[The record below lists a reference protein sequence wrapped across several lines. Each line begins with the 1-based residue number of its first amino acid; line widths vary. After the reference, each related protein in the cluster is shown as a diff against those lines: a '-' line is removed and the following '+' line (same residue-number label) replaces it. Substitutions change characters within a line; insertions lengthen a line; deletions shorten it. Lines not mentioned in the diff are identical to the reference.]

1 MLKTKDDTPGLE
13 RHSVTSALWSA
24 VGGYGNVFLS
34 FAVFL
39 ILARLLTPDE
49 FGLVA
54 IATVFVDIILVIA
67 RGGLPE
73 AVVQRPQLEEDYAD
87 TAFWFS
93 LGWGAALCVA
103 LSVAAPFLAGLFGL
117 AELGPVLMALSAVL
131 LIMGAGSIHEA
142 RLQRAFA
149 FRKLAMR
156 AIFSNMLAGAI
167 AIVLAL
173 QGWGIWA
180 MVAQRLLASIAT
192 TIMNWLASGWM
203 PRRRFVRHY
212 AADQW
217 SFGSRIFSASFLLA
231 MNLRLQELI
240 AAMFLTPAAVGY
252 IRLSWR
258 CIDLVSQ
265 FAVIPFGSVAMATY
279 SQAHAQKGSVEEAC
293 LGFIRFSGLLAFP
306 CFAGMAAVA
315 PIFIPVLFGENWKPA
330 VPVLQIL
337 CLIAIPFVVE
347 SFTWGVL
354 AAIKRPGL
362 NLKISVLQLLAGIGL
377 SFLAAPFGLYPVAWA
392 HVAKVYGV
400 WPVGVF
406 YTQRY
411 GGVEFQ
417 KIMRVIAIPLG
428 ASIVM
433 GASVFGLEQVIEG
446 RLPPIISLACLVVVG
461 ACIYAALIF
470 AAMPA
475 VAKTSVV
482 ELRKILSR
490 R

>member
-1 MLKTKDDTPGLE
+1 
-13 RHSVTSALWSA
+13 
-24 VGGYGNVFLS
+24 
-34 FAVFL
+34 
-39 ILARLLTPDE
+39 
-49 FGLVA
+49 
-54 IATVFVDIILVIA
+54 
-67 RGGLPE
+67 
-73 AVVQRPQLEEDYAD
+73 
-87 TAFWFS
+87 
-93 LGWGAALCVA
+93 
-103 LSVAAPFLAGLFGL
+103 
-117 AELGPVLMALSAVL
+117 
-131 LIMGAGSIHEA
+131 
-142 RLQRAFA
+142 
-149 FRKLAMR
+149 
-156 AIFSNMLAGAI
+156 
-167 AIVLAL
+167 
-173 QGWGIWA
+173 
-180 MVAQRLLASIAT
+180 
-192 TIMNWLASGWM
+192 MNWLASGWV

-354 AAIKRPGL
+354 AAIKRPEL

-400 WPVGVF
+400 WPVGVL
-406 YTQRY
+406 YPALRRR
-411 GGVEFQ
+411 G
-417 KIMRVIAIPLG
+417 IPENHEGHCHPARCIDRHGSVRIWIG
-428 ASIVM
+428 A
-433 GASVFGLEQVIEG
+433 GHRG
-446 RLPPIISLACLVVVG
+446 
-461 ACIYAALIF
+461 
-470 AAMPA
+470 
-475 VAKTSVV
+475 
-482 ELRKILSR
+482 
-490 R
+490 